1 MAGNG
6 ARATT
11 LKPEHSDSH
20 WWQALFLITY
30 LYLELK
36 AVKRKIWSVFG
47 PLTAKNTYD
56 CQLLTRIKFTS
67 VHGQELLLNRRLNL
81 FSVLLSQYCYLK
93 VCIYS
98 HGNFEMSFW
107 QSSSQAD
114 LSVTGT
120 SSSRHQRPPSGR
132 RGRPSSAPRGGSTKS
147 HIFGISDTPRQ
158 EEPKQNARSSFQG
171 NTSSV
176 HTTPEAPRP
185 SSAHAPNNT
194 GGHGAVNNVRML
206 P

>member
-1 MAGNG
+1 MN
-6 ARATT
+6 
-11 LKPEHSDSH
+11 
-20 WWQALFLITY
+20 
-30 LYLELK
+30 LELK
-36 AVKRKIWSVFG
+36 AVKRKIWVFFG
-47 PLTAKNTYD
+47 PSTAKNTDDY
-56 CQLLTRIKFTS
+56 QLLTSIKSS
-67 VHGQELLLNRRLNL
+67 VRGQELLLFGWSNRRLNL
-81 FSVLLSQYCYLK
+81 FSALLSRYCCLK
-93 VCIYS
+93 VCLYS

-107 QSSSQAD
+107 QSSYQAD

-147 HIFGISDTPRQ
+147 HIFGVSDTPRQ

-194 GGHGAVNNVRML
+194 AGHGPVNNVRML
-206 P
+206 H

>member
-1 MAGNG
+1 MVKSCFYYLVCQIGG
-6 ARATT
+6 
-11 LKPEHSDSH
+11 
-20 WWQALFLITY
+20 LICS
-30 LYLELK
+30 L
-36 AVKRKIWSVFG
+36 R
-47 PLTAKNTYD
+47 
-56 CQLLTRIKFTS
+56 
-67 VHGQELLLNRRLNL
+67 
-81 FSVLLSQYCYLK
+81 CYLDTATSK

-107 QSSSQAD
+107 QSNSQAD

-147 HIFGISDTPRQ
+147 HIFGVSDTPRQ

-176 HTTPEAPRP
+176 HTTPEAPHP

-194 GGHGAVNNVRML
+194 GGHRPVNNVRML

>member
-11 LKPEHSDSH
+11 LKPKHSDNH
-20 WWQALFLITY
+20 CFLLRTWI
-30 LYLELK
+30 LDWRLLK
-36 AVKRKIWSVFG
+36 ERYGVFFG
-47 PLTAKNTYD
+47 PSTAKNTDD
-56 CQLLTRIKFTS
+56 CQLLTSIKSS
-67 VHGQELLLNRRLNL
+67 VHGQELLLFGWSDRRLNL
-81 FSVLLSQYCYLK
+81 FSALLSRYCYLK
-93 VCIYS
+93 VCMYS

-107 QSSSQAD
+107 QSNSQAD

-147 HIFGISDTPRQ
+147 HIFGVSDTPRQ
-158 EEPKQNARSSFQG
+158 EEPKQNARNSFQG

-176 HTTPEAPRP
+176 HTTPEAPHP

-194 GGHGAVNNVRML
+194 GGHGPVNNVRML

>member
-1 MAGNG
+1 M
-6 ARATT
+6 
-11 LKPEHSDSH
+11 
-20 WWQALFLITY
+20 
-30 LYLELK
+30 
-36 AVKRKIWSVFG
+36 VKSCFSLV
-47 PLTAKNTYD
+47 
-56 CQLLTRIKFTS
+56 
-67 VHGQELLLNRRLNL
+67 GQIDRRLNL
-81 FSVLLSQYCYLK
+81 FSALLSRYCYLK

-107 QSSSQAD
+107 QSSTQAD

-132 RGRPSSAPRGGSTKS
+132 RGRPSSASRGGSTKS

-194 GGHGAVNNVRML
+194 GGHRPVNNVRML